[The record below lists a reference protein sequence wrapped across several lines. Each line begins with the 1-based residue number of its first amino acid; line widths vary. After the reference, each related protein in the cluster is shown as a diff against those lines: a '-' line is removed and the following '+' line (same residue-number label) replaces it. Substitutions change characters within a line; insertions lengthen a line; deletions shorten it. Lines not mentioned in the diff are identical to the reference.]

1 VPIVWSV
8 FPALTT
14 HDAAAVV
21 FAHPRDGVLVSRDG
35 GLGW

>member
-1 VPIVWSV
+1 V

-21 FAHPRDGVLVSRDG
+21 FAHLRDGVLVSRDG
-35 GLGW
+35 VVGW